1 MIGKVEIDLRLRDYS
16 ELLSALLVS
25 LQMSIFTF
33 FQNDFMSGFRIH
45 FNQSIFNFWYI
56 LGTFYIPVRF
66 LQTHA

>member
-45 FNQSIFNFWYI
+45 FNFWYI
-56 LGTFYIPVRF
+56 LGTFYMPVRF
-66 LQTHA
+66 LQTYA